1 MKIPKIYLL
10 VFILIFL
17 SCKENVEKALKPDFK
32 VVELNYNFDN
42 YINNI
47 RNKSEPFI
55 IKERN
60 IVEINV
66 NQNGEV
72 KIEGEIVNDTLIV
85 KKLKEYLSPNSE
97 NEEMPTTIKKE
108 FTYSGK
114 ILMNKYVII
123 SASYHQELNYKK
135 YSKIRNKIY
144 TAYNET
150 KNEFAIEKF
159 GKNLNELMK
168 SNEKNDNLKW
178 NELTE
183 IIPVNYT
190 EVIEE

>member
-1 MKIPKIYLL
+1 MKIPKLYLL
-10 VFILIFL
+10 AFILIFI

-42 YINNI
+42 YVNNI
-47 RNKSEPFI
+47 RDKSEPFI

-60 IVEINV
+60 IIEINV

-85 KKLKEYLSPNSE
+85 EKLKEYLSPDSE
-97 NEEMPTTIKKE
+97 NEEMPTTIEKK

-114 ILMNKYVII
+114 VLMNKYVII
-123 SASYHQELNYKK
+123 SALYHKELNYIN
-135 YSKIRNKIY
+135 YRKIRNKIY

-150 KNEFAIEKF
+150 KNEFTIERF
-159 GKNLNELMK
+159 GKSLYELMK
-168 SNEKNDNLKW
+168 SNEKIDNLKW

-190 EVIEE
+190 EFIEE